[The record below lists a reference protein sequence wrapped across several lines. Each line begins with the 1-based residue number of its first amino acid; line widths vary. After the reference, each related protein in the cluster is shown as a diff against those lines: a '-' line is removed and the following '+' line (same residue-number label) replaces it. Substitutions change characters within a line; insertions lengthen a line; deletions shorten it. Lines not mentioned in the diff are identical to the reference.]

1 MARGIPYT
9 RSTGDGRGAAEVTPV
24 MRFSARRACLV
35 VEGALQPSGTNSSN
49 TQHKIR
55 SADGCV
61 VPEGDPPGKLSK
73 WTRAGLSKGKVLQ
86 S

>member
-1 MARGIPYT
+1 MDKSLTSGLKVSFCPQPEQT
-9 RSTGDGRGAAEVTPV
+9 PLVGD
-24 MRFSARRACLV
+24 
-35 VEGALQPSGTNSSN
+35 GALQPSGTNSSN

-61 VPEGDPPGKLSK
+61 VPEGDLSGNLSK
-73 WTRAGLSKGKVLQ
+73 WTRMGLSNVSFCSPEL